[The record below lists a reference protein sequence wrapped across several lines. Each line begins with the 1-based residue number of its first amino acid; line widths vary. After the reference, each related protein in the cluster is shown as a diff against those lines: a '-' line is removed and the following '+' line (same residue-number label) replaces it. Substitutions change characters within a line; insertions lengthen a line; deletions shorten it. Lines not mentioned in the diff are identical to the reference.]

1 MYGNLSSVR
10 DILIYELIECIKRQL
25 YILLSPSHSTSNHIQ
40 THWFANCQTCAL
52 YSLLSPT
59 LSFRFASC
67 IWLTIHM
74 FHMMMC
80 VCVCFMR
87 IFHVNR
93 IWLKCL
99 LRFESPFIYSIRF
112 ITFSTFKFNGVRT
125 WYFRSAIQMGSK
137 GSIFFMCYAFFHSFP
152 FLSFSFFSFCCVSF
166 SELKRYSICCNQQKA
181 FFIRTISSST
191 PQTESSI
198 RSCCCFDAV
207 NIQFSVAICCAVC
220 VMMSQAWKISTTIK
234 SRHGFPLFVWCC
246 VNMSLSHSCQ
256 PSSSIK
262 HLEVTRMNGKFT
274 TNHYNKYETL
284 TEQKNTFKYVFALF
298 GYRMKL
304 VDQLYKS
311 NVRFV
316 CDLSSSGKE
325 GQKERKWTICK
336 RFTINRQFLFDE
348 HND

>member
-1 MYGNLSSVR
+1 MIFSVWNSNGEQR
-10 DILIYELIECIKRQL
+10 L
-25 YILLSPSHSTSNHIQ
+25 YFLCVTRFSIHFLFYHSR
-40 THWFANCQTCAL
+40 
-52 YSLLSPT
+52 
-59 LSFRFASC
+59 SFHSVV
-67 IWLTIHM
+67 
-74 FHMMMC
+74 C
-80 VCVCFMR
+80 VCV
-87 IFHVNR
+87 IFGTEKIFNLLQSAKSIFYSNHFFVDSTNR
-93 IWLKCL
+93 IINW
-99 LRFESPFIYSIRF
+99 
-112 ITFSTFKFNGVRT
+112 
-125 WYFRSAIQMGSK
+125 
-137 GSIFFMCYAFFHSFP
+137 
-152 FLSFSFFSFCCVSF
+152 
-166 SELKRYSICCNQQKA
+166 
-181 FFIRTISSST
+181 
-191 PQTESSI
+191 
-198 RSCCCFDAV
+198 SCCCFDAV

-325 GQKERKWTICK
+325 RKWTICK